1 MTVRAAGLAAAGL
14 AILFCTSTNAANRV
28 STAPKTMIDLSH
40 FKLTLPV
47 DKNGKASGKADEVDN
62 GKLNGSPGY
71 SSSYFYSDSSG
82 AVSFHS
88 PANGAT
94 TSPGSGGD
102 HTRSEL
108 RELYRVSGPTEWTN
122 AIGGTMNASCRV
134 DKVAKKSSKAII
146 GQIHGL
152 DSIFVLVYYDIDKK
166 TVEAKFYTKPKSDA
180 ATAFVLA
187 NNVKIGDRITY
198 QIQWIGSTASV
209 TVNGKTVNRVPAAS
223 WNKVPVYFKAGAYS
237 SASNKGNTAGDA
249 TDVAFYSLQLQ
260 H

>member
-1 MTVRAAGLAAAGL
+1 MIVRFASLSIAALAMFVSVAV
-14 AILFCTSTNAANRV
+14 SAANRV
-28 STAPKTMIDLSH
+28 STPPKLMIDLSN

-47 DKNGKASGKADEVDN
+47 NSWGGSVGTADEIDN
-62 GKLNGSPGY
+62 EDLNGSPGY
-71 SSSYFYSDSSG
+71 SSSYFYTDSSG
-82 AVSFHS
+82 AVVFYAPS
-88 PANGAT
+88 NGAT

-122 AIGGTMNASCRV
+122 SIGGTMTASCRV
-134 DKVAKKSSKAII
+134 DKVAKKSGKAII

-152 DSIFVLVYYDIDKK
+152 DSIFVLVYYDTGKK
-166 TVEAKFYTKPKSDA
+166 TVEAKFYNKPGSDT

-187 NNVKIGDRITY
+187 SNVKLGDRIDY
-198 QIQWIGSTASV
+198 QIQWIGSSASV
-209 TVNGKTVNRVPAAS
+209 TVNGKTVNRVPGAV

-237 SASNKGNTAGDA
+237 SASNRGNSFSDA
-249 TDVAFYSLQLQ
+249 TQVGFYSLQLQ